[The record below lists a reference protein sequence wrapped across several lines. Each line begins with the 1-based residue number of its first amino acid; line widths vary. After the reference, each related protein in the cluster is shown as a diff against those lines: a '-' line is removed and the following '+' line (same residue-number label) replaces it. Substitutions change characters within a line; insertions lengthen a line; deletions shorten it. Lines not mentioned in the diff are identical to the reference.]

1 MILSGIEVLRV
12 VKQRVLAPHS
22 LVGYSNKCIDS
33 VSAERVDGGLYFRR
47 SVIHGYIE
55 VNSYKLELFW

>member
-12 VKQRVLAPHS
+12 VKLRVLAPHS

-47 SVIHGYIE
+47 SVIHRYIE
-55 VNSYKLELFW
+55 VNPYKLGLFW

>member
-1 MILSGIEVLRV
+1 MIFSGIKVLRV

-22 LVGYSNKCIDS
+22 LVGYSNTVIDS

-47 SVIHGYIE
+47 PVIHGYIE
-55 VNSYKLELFW
+55 VNSYKLGLFW